1 LSKRIPV
8 LVGVGQRVVR
18 DADPETGPTPV
29 SLSVDACKAAL
40 ADCGVDGAAE
50 KLASQIDTI
59 GFVRL
64 NSDSVPGRSGPF
76 GVYGNLPR
84 LVARQIGADP
94 AHAILSPVG
103 GQSPQQLVNEMCNR
117 IATGETE
124 VALLTGSEAIGR
136 MKAALRAKVNLD
148 WSDSAE
154 GQLEDRDKG
163 PSLVAPYELAGGM
176 GFPPQ
181 VYGAFEHAWRHK
193 HGLSVEQHAAH
204 MAQLFAPFSK
214 VAANNPYAQFPVE
227 RSETFLQ
234 TPSEAN
240 YPIADPYLKWHVAQ
254 DAVNQAAAL
263 LLTHED
269 QAKALGIPKEKWVY
283 LHGGA
288 DVQDKLV
295 TLRPELHSSAAM
307 RAVTQA
313 ALKQS
318 KTDINDMQH
327 LELYSCFPCAVQF
340 ACDAMG
346 IDSFSRTLTQT
357 GGLPFFGGAGNN
369 YSMHG
374 IASMVETLRADP
386 GSLGLVLANGGFLSK
401 ESAGV
406 YSTKR
411 PVQFELIDSTAAQ
424 ASIDDVADVPQ
435 ASAPDRGTV
444 EAYSVL
450 YKGRAPLFAYAFM
463 RTGDK
468 RFLAR
473 TKTDDISAVERFTA
487 SDPLG
492 AELSV
497 AAGEHR
503 NDLLV

>member
-8 LVGVGQRVVR
+8 LVAVGQHVVR
-18 DADPETGPTPV
+18 DADPEAGPTPL
-29 SLSVDACKAAL
+29 SLAVDACKAAI
-40 ADCGVDGAAE
+40 ADSGSKTIAG
-50 KLASQIDTI
+50 LIDTLAV
-59 GFVRL
+59 VRL
-64 NSDSVPGRSGPF
+64 NSDSIAGRSGPF

-84 LVARQIGADP
+84 LIARRIGADP
-94 AHAILSPVG
+94 QHAILSVVG

-117 IATGETE
+117 IAKGESE
-124 VALLTGSEAIGR
+124 VALLTGSEAIAT
-136 MKAALRAKVNLD
+136 MKAALRAGVSLD
-148 WSDSAE
+148 WNETEE
-154 GQLEDRDKG
+154 GQLEDRGTG
-163 PSLVAPYELAGGM
+163 PTLVEPYEIAGGM

-181 VYGAFEHAWRHK
+181 VYGAFEHAWRGK
-193 HGLSVEQHAAH
+193 HGLSIDQHAAH
-204 MAQLFAPFSK
+204 MARLFAPFSK

-227 RSETFLQ
+227 RDETFLQ
-234 TPSEAN
+234 TPSKAN
-240 YPIADPYLKWHVAQ
+240 YPVADPYLKWHVAQ
-254 DAVNQAAAL
+254 DAVNQGAAL

-269 QAKALGIPKEKWVY
+269 QAQSLGIPREQWVY

-295 TLRPELHSSAAM
+295 TLRSELHASAAM
-307 RAVTQA
+307 A
-313 ALKQS
+313 AAMQGALAPS
-318 KTDINDMQH
+318 SADIADVQH

-346 IDSFSRTLTQT
+346 IDSSSRTLTQT

-401 ESAGV
+401 ESAGL
-406 YSTKR
+406 YSTQA
-411 PVQFELIDSTAAQ
+411 PAEFDLVNSAAAQ
-424 ASIDDVADVPQ
+424 ASIDTVADVRQ
-435 ASAPDRGTV
+435 AVAPERGTI

-463 RTGDK
+463 RAGDE

-473 TKTDDISAVERFTA
+473 TTTDDIQAVERLTA

-492 AELSV
+492 NEFAV
-497 AAGEHR
+497 AAGERR
-503 NDLLV
+503 NELIT